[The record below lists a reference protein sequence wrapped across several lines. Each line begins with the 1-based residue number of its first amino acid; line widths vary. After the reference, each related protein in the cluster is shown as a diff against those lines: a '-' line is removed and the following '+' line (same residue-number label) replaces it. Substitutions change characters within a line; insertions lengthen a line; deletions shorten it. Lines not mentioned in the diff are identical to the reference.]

1 MEEYFAQE
9 FSNDST
15 GQVRHRPD
23 GLVEED
29 RFEAPDPSKHQSTRV
44 YSNMEGS
51 YAHEFSN
58 DSAGK
63 ARYRQADDARNNNFI
78 EFQRKHLED
87 SYHQREYY
95 KLQEQRYKAESF
107 QLQRGCLDE
116 VGNPDF
122 TSP

>member
-29 RFEAPDPSKHQSTRV
+29 RFEAANPSKHQSTSS
-44 YSNMEGS
+44 YSSMDWS

-58 DSAGK
+58 DSAGQ
-63 ARYRQADDARNNNFI
+63 ARHRPDG
-78 EFQRKHLED
+78 LEEED
-87 SYHQREYY
+87 RFE
-95 KLQEQRYKAESF
+95 APES
-107 QLQRGCLDE
+107 
-116 VGNPDF
+116 
-122 TSP
+122 